1 MATHISRKR
10 ERTEDSG
17 VAATA
22 TAFAASATATAAS
35 AAAAASAPA
44 PAARVSLFNSATSL
58 AHMGMVMRSVTSIVD
73 GYNIKDK
80 IMSMAMFH
88 HCPLYLCKGGDMTS
102 RPLFLGFLRLKVGN
116 DPAAVS
122 CKLVLGVLPTF
133 PLLAR
138 QSLKFSQGSVR
149 AIVDLCAGSGG
160 LCPLSDCLKG
170 CIVTQEEVRPSDHLW
185 VPWMSSSMAAGLRT
199 LESALLHYTELF
211 AGCRSLLGCWDRYST
226 LALSDSDA
234 QGLIPTWMKVDDR
247 WVTFMSQ
254 TNDLK
259 MPFHPPP
266 PLCYIMGLPEDEV
279 AECFPFLSAESEPS
293 PRSLFL
299 ELQNFWCERCVKTV
313 SMTTLD
319 GVLRVSLPALLRMFS
334 VQAGLRWRRSES
346 GALAVW
352 GKRIMSVPFLR
363 HMYIGVQ
370 QADFVL
376 QGPSAFLKSCPF
388 GCYRCR
394 SWTLGGQNLQDP
406 DLELRVNT
414 LLMHGGVRPANV
426 RAVCDRVESCLV
438 STLVAFARTRLPVL
452 GSKVLAHELHDGTW
466 ALVHYLR
473 FCNRQAM
480 EQVGNPDRSS
490 ADVARLFDITTLDL
504 SRPIYTEVEEYA
516 SIHGSESYEWAGL
529 LPRPP
534 PPPLLS
540 PSPSPSL
547 HVVRSAC
554 GILCVSALGSCAPA
568 PQLTPCKHAED
579 MKFLRAVFSRAIEQR
594 CPVCSARYKLDEGCT
609 HVVCTE
615 CGNHFCH
622 TCSRRF
628 LRSVQPRTLGEL
640 SQALGVRKPSDV
652 LHSFATNSTLEA
664 LLKFWVRKCGDKV
677 GDLPRHHPR
686 FSTNE
691 GGAILHAS
699 LAGPFTHSHDKRDWE
714 FGECP
719 LYVASFLS
727 EHEDED
733 EEEDEEEEPFFLHRA
748 SSFSILRFCKEE
760 DVSMQLGE
768 LGPRVV
774 VNPYDVLG
782 SMMNR
787 QLGNV
792 GAGARSDDMQTGLSI
807 IFRLC
812 NMLFLELFKGNPM
825 DGSVMAQ
832 LLQDGRLWLEE
843 NNIVD
848 ADQLKN
854 HELCV
859 RSFMG
864 FLHFSANEHTLV
876 HYLVYTLIEMSHTH
890 NRVCTPTADA
900 NCDPESLALVDHEIA
915 QCLAAAC
922 TTTSA
927 VGERGI
933 PSFSSVILTNILDSL
948 GAFESVSGAA

>member
-1 MATHISRKR
+1 
-10 ERTEDSG
+10 
-17 VAATA
+17 
-22 TAFAASATATAAS
+22 
-35 AAAAASAPA
+35 
-44 PAARVSLFNSATSL
+44 
-58 AHMGMVMRSVTSIVD
+58 MGMVMRSVTSIVD

-88 HCPLYLCKGGDMTS
+88 HCPLYLWKGGDTAEMGS

-122 CKLVLGVLPTF
+122 CKLVLGVVPTF

-149 AIVDLCAGSGG
+149 TIVDFQTAVVL
-160 LCPLSDCLKG
+160 LPDCLKG
-170 CIVTQEEVRPSDHLW
+170 WIVTQEEVRPSYHLW
-185 VPWMSSSMAAGLRT
+185 VPWMSSSRAAGLRT
-199 LESALLHYTELF
+199 LESALSHYAELF
-211 AGCRSLLGCWDRYST
+211 SGCRSLLGCWDRYRH
-226 LALSDSDA
+226 LALSESEA

-247 WVTFMSQ
+247 WMRFMSQ

-266 PLCYIMGLPEDEV
+266 TLCYIMGLPEDEV
-279 AECFPFLSAESEPS
+279 AECFPYLSAGSEPF
-293 PRSLFL
+293 PHSLFL

-394 SWTLGGQNLQDP
+394 SWTLGGQNVPDP

-438 STLVAFARTRLPVL
+438 SALVAFARTRLSVL
-452 GSKVLAHELHDGTW
+452 ASKVLAHELYDGTW

-473 FCNRQAM
+473 FCNRQAR
-480 EQVGNPDRSS
+480 EQVGNPNPSS
-490 ADVARLFDITTLDL
+490 LDAARLFEITTVDT
-504 SRPIYTEVEEYA
+504 SQPIYAEVEGWAEYY
-516 SIHGSESYEWAGL
+516 ESPPSPA
-529 LPRPP
+529 PP
-534 PPPLLS
+534 PPPE
-540 PSPSPSL
+540 PCPSPSL
-547 HVVRSAC
+547 HVARSAC
-554 GILCVSALGSCAPA
+554 GTLCVSALASSAPA
-568 PQLTPCKHAED
+568 PQPTPCKHAED

-622 TCSRRF
+622 TCNRRF
-628 LRSVQPRTLGEL
+628 LRSAQPRTLDEL

-652 LHSFATNSTLEA
+652 LQNFALNSTLEA
-664 LLKFWVRKCGDKV
+664 LLKFWVRRCGDKV

-686 FSTNE
+686 FRTNQA
-691 GGAILHAS
+691 GTILHAS
-699 LAGPFTHSHDKRDWE
+699 LAGPFIHSHDKRDWE

-733 EEEDEEEEPFFLHRA
+733 EDEDEEEEPFFLHRA
-748 SSFSILRFCKEE
+748 SSLSILRFCKEE
-760 DVSMQLGE
+760 EVSMQLGE
-768 LGPRVV
+768 LGPKVPA
-774 VNPYDVLG
+774 NPYDVLG
-782 SMMNR
+782 TMMNR

-792 GAGARSDDMQTGLSI
+792 GADACSDNMQTGLAI
-807 IFRLC
+807 VFRLC

-843 NNIVD
+843 NDIVD
-848 ADQLKN
+848 VNQLKD

-864 FLHFSANEHTLV
+864 FLHFSVTEVSNPNPGHTLL

-890 NRVCTPTADA
+890 NRVCTATADA

-915 QCLAAAC
+915 QCLVAAC
-922 TTTSA
+922 TTSSA

-948 GAFESVSGAA
+948 GAFESVSGTT